1 MKRKTV
7 EKIDAVGSVK
17 AAKGKRGISDTS
29 KESAHLL
36 HSIVQGFSIPAFV
49 IGVNHKI
56 IYWNRALERM
66 TNIPMSEVVD
76 TNQHWRAFYASERP
90 CMADLLVDGAENR
103 IPKWYAGK
111 YRKSELLEEAYE
123 ATDFFPDRGEKGRW
137 LRFTAA
143 LIRQANGNIVGAI
156 ETLEDITERMTAEL
170 TRHESEQQVF
180 SIIEGLPIPTYVI
193 GLDHN
198 VIYWN
203 RALEKLS
210 KIPAKDMIGTN
221 QHWRA
226 FYASERPC
234 MSDLVVDQTME
245 TIPEW
250 YGGVA
255 KSKLLE
261 DTYEA
266 EGFFPDLGYK
276 GRWLRFTVSPLHS
289 SRGAIVG
296 CIETLEDITERELTE
311 RIIFDSERILHSI
324 LEGFSIAAFVIDKN
338 HKILY
343 WNRALEKLTRVK
355 AADVRGT
362 DQQWRAFY
370 KKARPCMADML
381 VDSAL
386 EKVPQWYSGKYQKS
400 DLIEDA
406 YEATDFFPDL
416 GDSGCWLRFTAALI
430 RDFQGEL
437 IGAVETLE
445 DITEQRLAEDALKR
459 KGKSAS

>member
-36 HSIVQGFSIPAFV
+36 QSIVQGFSIPAFV

-56 IYWNRALERM
+56 LYWNRALERL

-76 TNQHWRAFYASERP
+76 
-90 CMADLLVDGAENR
+90 
-103 IPKWYAGK
+103 
-111 YRKSELLEEAYE
+111 
-123 ATDFFPDRGEKGRW
+123 
-137 LRFTAA
+137 
-143 LIRQANGNIVGAI
+143 
-156 ETLEDITERMTAEL
+156 
-170 TRHESEQQVF
+170 
-180 SIIEGLPIPTYVI
+180 
-193 GLDHN
+193 
-198 VIYWN
+198 
-203 RALEKLS
+203 
-210 KIPAKDMIGTN
+210 TN

-245 TIPEW
+245 TMQEW
-250 YGGVA
+250 YGGIA

-261 DTYEA
+261 DSYEA
-266 EGFFPDLGYK
+266 EGFFPDLGDK
-276 GRWLRFTVSPLHS
+276 GRWLRFTVSPLRS
-289 SRGAIVG
+289 SRGALVG
-296 CIETLEDITERELTE
+296 CIETLEDITEREMTE

-370 KKARPCMADML
+370 KKARPCMADLL
-381 VDSAL
+381 VDSAV
-386 EKVPQWYSGKYQKS
+386 EKVPKWYSGKYQKS

-416 GDSGCWLRFTAALI
+416 GDSGRWLRFTAALI
-430 RDFQGEL
+430 RDFQGVL